1 MQNVKYIC
9 RLCFTEIGGGVVLIR
24 EYMKQI
30 FEVLLLNVNFAV
42 SENPVIC
49 RNCAD
54 LAWRAFTFKS
64 RCISTEGIILSYAD
78 AKGVTSLDMKWIYH
92 TGMACEVAKNIN
104 VCRFC
109 MTCMEEGDYLCLE
122 NIKLPE
128 KWLEQFLPEIEF
140 RVVRPVVCVPCVDLL
155 TNYFKFASTSASVEE
170 ILNEYCQQEGT
181 NSNGF
186 VNFKDVVRFSRETAR
201 RAVTCS
207 ESIVKE
213 TLSSD
218 DDTDFKEIDIKIE
231 EHNLKYEVG
240 IDLPNESE
248 RSAEDSKLDL
258 VNANGETCGD
268 AVREDET
275 NYQSYLKRHVAV
287 DEKSADVEIYKCGT
301 CSFTAKRKA
310 IINSHRLVHSS
321 KTLQGDIL
329 KFKAKHPDFEI
340 EHPHKHSGVTTSSK
354 CQRHK
359 NDAEATMYECVTC
372 GFKTRHQNNLKRH
385 RVLHKNA
392 SEVTKYKCCKCK
404 FKTKHKWY
412 LKTHSLV
419 HKKAS
424 EVTMYKCCKCE
435 FKTKHKWY
443 LKTHSLVHKQAS
455 EVTMYKCC
463 KCEFK
468 TKRQTSLKTHSLVHK
483 NASERSLETHSLI
496 HKSTSEVTM
505 YKCSKCEYKTKYQ
518 GSLETH
524 SLLHKN
530 ASDVTMYKCCKCE
543 FKTRDKSNFK
553 RHSLVHKKASE
564 TTMYKCCKCEYTTKY
579 QNDLKKHSL
588 VHKNAS
594 ELTMY
599 KCSKC
604 EFKTKHQT
612 SFKSHSL
619 LHKKT
624 SELTIGKNIK
634 MPSFCAVVG
643 CSRRAERD
651 EVRFFKIPK
660 ALKNRGERLDAL
672 SKERRESWVRALK
685 RGNLSDI
692 FLNNARICANHF
704 VSGK

>member
-1 MQNVKYIC
+1 MQSTKYIC
-9 RLCFTEIGGGVVLIR
+9 RLCFTDLGSGFKLIGN
-24 EYMKQI
+24 YMKQI
-30 FEVLLLNVNFAV
+30 FEVLLLNVNFTV

-64 RCISTEGIILSYAD
+64 RCISTEDIILSYAD
-78 AKGVTSLDMKWIYH
+78 AEGVTSLDMKWIYH

-109 MTCMEEGDYLCLE
+109 MTCIEEGDYLCLE

-140 RVVRPVVCVPCVDLL
+140 RIVRPVVCVPCVDLL

-248 RSAEDSKLDL
+248 RSAEDSKL
-258 VNANGETCGD
+258 
-268 AVREDET
+268 
-275 NYQSYLKRHVAV
+275 
-287 DEKSADVEIYKCGT
+287 
-301 CSFTAKRKA
+301 
-310 IINSHRLVHSS
+310 
-321 KTLQGDIL
+321 
-329 KFKAKHPDFEI
+329 AKHPDFEI

-392 SEVTKYKCCKCK
+392 SEVTMYNCYKCK
-404 FKTKHKWY
+404 FKTKYKRN

-419 HKKAS
+419 HKK
-424 EVTMYKCCKCE
+424 
-435 FKTKHKWY
+435 
-443 LKTHSLVHKQAS
+443 AS

-483 NASERSLETHSLI
+483 NASEVTMYKCCKCEFRTKYQRSLETHSLI

-518 GSLETH
+518 RSLETH

-543 FKTRDKSNFK
+543 FRTKYQTYLK

-564 TTMYKCCKCEYTTKY
+564 TTMYKCCKCEYKTKH

-588 VHKNAS
+588 V
-594 ELTMY
+594 
-599 KCSKC
+599 
-604 EFKTKHQT
+604 Q
-612 SFKSHSL
+612 
-619 LHKKT
+619 
-624 SELTIGKNIK
+624 
-634 MPSFCAVVG
+634 
-643 CSRRAERD
+643 
-651 EVRFFKIPK
+651 
-660 ALKNRGERLDAL
+660 
-672 SKERRESWVRALK
+672 
-685 RGNLSDI
+685 
-692 FLNNARICANHF
+692 
-704 VSGK
+704 